1 MSVNSNPLL
10 GSIVHTVEFN
20 DEKLRDYAEIIIA
33 KNIYDHVDEK
43 GRENLL
49 IIEIIYHQSDS
60 YEVQK

>member
-10 GSIVHTVEFN
+10 GSIVYTVKFN

>member
-10 GSIVHTVEFN
+10 GSIVYTVEFN

-60 YEVQK
+60 YAVQK